1 MSVEFFKYY
10 GDDMLNQGMSL
21 SYIAHYFGDNV
32 YVWFNEYKVFNTN
45 KEEK

>member
-10 GDDMLNQGMSL
+10 GDDMLNQCMSL
-21 SYIAHYFGDNV
+21 SYIGDNV
-32 YVWFNEYKVFNTN
+32 YIWFNEYKVFN